1 MPRICALAPTWT
13 RARMIATVFGA
24 VAAALSVASFLP
36 QAWRVIK
43 TRQTKDLATPM
54 WIMNV
59 TAFALWTCYGVMIQT
74 WPIIVPNVICCLL
87 AAFILTMKLASKP
100 TKDRIAD
107 AITTPS
113 PSQRTE

>member
-1 MPRICALAPTWT
+1 
-13 RARMIATVFGA
+13 MIATVIG
-24 VAAALSVASFLP
+24 VLAAALSVTSFLP

-59 TAFALWTCYGVMIQT
+59 MAFALWTSYGVMIRT
-74 WPIIVPNVICCLL
+74 WPIIVPNAICCLL
-87 AAFILTMKLASKP
+87 AAFILTMKLVSKP

-107 AITTPS
+107 TVSTPS
-113 PSQRTE
+113 PSQRSE